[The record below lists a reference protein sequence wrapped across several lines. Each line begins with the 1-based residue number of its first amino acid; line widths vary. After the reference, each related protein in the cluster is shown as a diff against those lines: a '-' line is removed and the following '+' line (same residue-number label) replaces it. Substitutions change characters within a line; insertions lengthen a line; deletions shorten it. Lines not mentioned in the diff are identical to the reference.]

1 MTILITLTLA
11 GIDTGPFDLYSDADN
26 YQNAFETNVSR
37 QDLLNGYTSN
47 NAPVGTTTVRLDS
60 TNQTCGSVDIYSCVR
75 PNCDFTGEIICDIT
89 TTTTS
94 TSSSSTTTTTTT
106 SSGPGPITSLCL
118 WSTLNEGTS
127 GELGVYNID
136 TNVVTTVLVPNDF
149 LVTQGVT
156 RPICSTQNKLWLAS
170 ETDLTQNNFI
180 IREYDVTFTS
190 GNVGLSF
197 TRDITVST
205 QGILSYPGYSRV
217 GSECTALTAI
227 NDTSIIIVFGGPTAT
242 VISPDVWGFTID
254 ISQTGNIAKNLTS
267 SIGRTVKPVI
277 NTYGKVVSNPRLL
290 YLNNGDVITSMRM
303 DGEVDGPY
311 NGNYL
316 QQYNISNNDRITGTM
331 KLQDLGIPEFTVN
344 YTSEKY
350 IDIFSI
356 NSKLYAL
363 QPELNRVYEISQTP
377 DYQQQSSNLVGTN
390 VKSLSTTSGCADIT
404 LYAEPECESTT
415 IPNMYDQAGDVY
427 IGPVPF
433 TYAGMTVMASSTLAA
448 GSNGIV
454 GTGGGMTL
462 YKLCAYTGLVIAYD
476 FVVQGSVFEIIL
488 TFAQPVNNIPITAA
502 VLNTVLTEEGEFS
515 NGDIYQVD
523 TNTETPTLSIS
534 TGYGVKVIGNQ
545 FGGIDYYNNDNNGEF
560 IVTCETDYT
569 ILTLSGQAPTGGPVG
584 LGCTVPPLN
593 CNRIFSEP
601 SQGRDCVPGVCAPQN
616 NWPSSGPE
624 YKKLYS
630 HNVATGVLEEIPYPA
645 ASAFTTPNSD
655 VSETYL
661 INQLLLTNAE
671 SLTTSFRFARY
682 RYNESST
689 GVPQNL
695 DWDGIVYEID
705 KNDLPG
711 VFSNFIYGLSAIND
725 DVISLNYQRTT
736 AGGGG
741 HMVVEAQFV
750 PGSTTLAITEKFT
763 IPEPF
768 NGGSES
774 VVTLNEDG
782 TPNKFIALRSNEPV
796 IISQFDYA
804 TGNFEGDVELS
815 APGNPENYRTGGDMC
830 VIGDFL
836 YISIK
841 DLPNNNTDLWKVSF
855 DTLEWSIAE
864 SDDSYNGGSSGS
876 KPSCRISNG
885 FTSFDPPPSTTTTST
900 TTGLPAGVKTI
911 WTTFSA
917 YTSPI

>member
-26 YQNAFETNVSR
+26 YTVAFDTNVSR
-37 QDLLNGYTSN
+37 QDLLDGYTSN
-47 NAPVGTTTVRLDS
+47 NAPAGTTTVRLDS
-60 TNQTCGSVDIYSCVR
+60 TNQTCGSVDIYSCAT
-75 PNCDFTGEIICDIT
+75 PNCDFTGEILCDVT

-156 RPICSTQNKLWLAS
+156 RPMCSTQNKLWLAS

-205 QGILSYPGYSRV
+205 QGILTYPGYSRV

-242 VISPDVWGFTID
+242 VTSPDVWGFTID
-254 ISQTGNIAKNLTS
+254 ISQTGNIAKNLNST
-267 SIGRTVKPVI
+267 IGRTVKPVI

-290 YLNNGDVITSMRM
+290 YLNNGDVITSVRM
-303 DGEVDGPY
+303 DGEADSPY

-316 QQYNISNNDRITGTM
+316 QQYNIPNNDRITGTM

-454 GTGGGMTL
+454 DNQVGTR

-476 FVVQGSVFEIIL
+476 FIVQGSVFEITL

-515 NGDIYQVD
+515 SGDIYQVD

-534 TGYGVKVIGNQ
+534 TGNGVKVIGNQ
-545 FGGIDYYNNDNNGEF
+545 FGGMDYNNNDSNGEF
-560 IVTCETDYT
+560 IVTCETNYT

-584 LGCTVPPLN
+584 LGCLGVEKNCTWAFPARGSAGIDTVFIYNPINNTYLPQSLSNGFGFVTDYKRSHCSSENTLFYTSIDTATNIISIKRYDISQGLTYIDEVVTPTPPAGEAWVGTNLCAIDDNTLLLNSYKPSNVNYSGKIYKLVINIDGTTTITFLFPLN
-593 CNRIFSEP
+593 QRTSYWRGPLFSNNKIMYAYEDTEVSP
-601 SQGRDCVPGVCAPQN
+601 SQYKLAQREYP
-616 NWPSSGPE
+616 SGPIE
-624 YKKLYS
+624 LQINIS
-630 HNVATGVLEEIPYPA
+630 SLQVAGTSPDGYFI
-645 ASAFTTPNSD
+645 TNSSNLLFVFED
-655 VSETYL
+655 KMYLLVS
-661 INQLLLTNAE
+661 
-671 SLTTSFRFARY
+671 
-682 RYNESST
+682 
-689 GVPQNL
+689 
-695 DWDGIVYEID
+695 GITLYEID
-705 KNDLPG
+705 TTFPYNVTLINDNTAFFGEG
-711 VFSNFIYGLSAIND
+711 VSNNSHLRAFSNSGECSSNLSFIP
-725 DVISLNYQRTT
+725 T
-736 AGGGG
+736 
-741 HMVVEAQFV
+741 
-750 PGSTTLAITEKFT
+750 
-763 IPEPF
+763 
-768 NGGSES
+768 
-774 VVTLNEDG
+774 NE
-782 TPNKFIALRSNEPV
+782 
-796 IISQFDYA
+796 
-804 TGNFEGDVELS
+804 
-815 APGNPENYRTGGDMC
+815 
-830 VIGDFL
+830 
-836 YISIK
+836 
-841 DLPNNNTDLWKVSF
+841 
-855 DTLEWSIAE
+855 
-864 SDDSYNGGSSGS
+864 
-876 KPSCRISNG
+876 
-885 FTSFDPPPSTTTTST
+885 TTTTST
-900 TTGLPAGVKTI
+900 TITTTTVYVPAGVKTI

>member
-37 QDLLNGYTSN
+37 QALLNGYTSY
-47 NAPVGTTTVRLDS
+47 NAPAGTTTVRLDS
-60 TNQTCGSVDIYSCVR
+60 TNQTCGSVDIYSCAT
-75 PNCDFTGEIICDIT
+75 PNCDFTGEILCDVT

-242 VISPDVWGFTID
+242 VTSPDVWGFTID

-404 LYAEPECESTT
+404 LYTEPECESTT

-454 GTGGGMTL
+454 GNGGGVTL
-462 YKLCAYTGLVIAYD
+462 YKLCAYTGLIIAYD
-476 FVVQGSVFEIIL
+476 FVVQGSVFEITL

-515 NGDIYQVD
+515 SGDIYQVD

-584 LGCTVPPLN
+584 LGCFDSTSLD
-593 CNRIFSEP
+593 CNLIYATTRQTCASNPGACYPGEPYYSKVFAYSPITGITEQLIFP
-601 SQGRDCVPGVCAPQN
+601 AGTNFQN
-616 NWPSSGPE
+616 S
-624 YKKLYS
+624 
-630 HNVATGVLEEIPYPA
+630 GVLVSENYITLTIVNSEY
-645 ASAFTTPNSD
+645 AFTRY
-655 VSETYL
+655 TYDL
-661 INQLLLTNAE
+661 
-671 SLTTSFRFARY
+671 
-682 RYNESST
+682 SST
-689 GVPQNL
+689 GVPENIQ
-695 DWDGIVYEID
+695 WEGILYTWPSEW
-705 KNDLPG
+705 
-711 VFSNFIYGLSAIND
+711 STGLKISGDSIND
-725 DVISLNYQRTT
+725 TKTVWLYGFNR
-736 AGGGG
+736 
-741 HMVVEAQFV
+741 VLEAEIIE
-750 PGSTTLAITEKFT
+750 GSTVL
-763 IPEPF
+763 
-768 NGGSES
+768 S
-774 VVTLNEDG
+774 VTQ
-782 TPNKFIALRSNEPV
+782 KFIVQSTANGDCLITYKPDGVTTNKILYHQTEGTSRRIYQYDYNTGTLDGSISTPLLSNGSYLGSGDLTM
-796 IISQFDYA
+796 I
-804 TGNFEGDVELS
+804 GNYIYTSDV
-815 APGNPENYRTGGDMC
+815 
-830 VIGDFL
+830 
-836 YISIK
+836 
-841 DLPNNNTDLWKVSF
+841 
-855 DTLEWSIAE
+855 
-864 SDDSYNGGSSGS
+864 SSGVWYRYNTVAS
-876 KPSCRISNG
+876 VWEIVPEQPTPGASIDSGSRPECRISNG
-885 FTSFDPPPSTTTTST
+885 ITSFDPPPSTTTTST
-900 TTGLPAGVKTI
+900 TTVVPPGVKTI